1 MKKIFLS
8 LIIIVVLFAATGCG
22 KSTNNSASSELIING
37 EKIKINEI
45 GTLNDLN
52 YKYSDDFNVESQSS
66 GVNITYIKDTPQF
79 KISWTYAENGSI
91 EDAIKLLAVD
101 EGSKVK
107 INGKTWSAYKKD
119 DNSEVYKIYACEYK
133 NSSYIISF
141 VVMPDSNIDLNNLIN
156 TFMNNISY
164 N

>member
-79 KISWTYAENGSI
+79 KISLTYAENGSI

-107 INGKTWSAYKKD
+107 INGVHIKKMTILKYTKFMRV
-119 DNSEVYKIYACEYK
+119 NTKILLTLL
-133 NSSYIISF
+133 
-141 VVMPDSNIDLNNLIN
+141 VLL
-156 TFMNNISY
+156 
-164 N
+164 